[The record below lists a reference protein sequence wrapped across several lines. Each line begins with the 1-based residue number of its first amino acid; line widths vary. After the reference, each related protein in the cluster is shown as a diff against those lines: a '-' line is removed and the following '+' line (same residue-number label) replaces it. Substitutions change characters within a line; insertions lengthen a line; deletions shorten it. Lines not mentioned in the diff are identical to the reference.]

1 MRLGIGDPVFVSS
14 EAPMSRS
21 ASAVFALSTVL
32 LLSLTGCGAGTSFS
46 NPTTSVGFKG
56 KVFGGQ
62 QPVANA
68 AITVW
73 EVGSA
78 TYGSAATSLAT
89 TMSGADG
96 TFLFADGSYTCSE
109 GEQVY
114 ITASG
119 GNSASLEYTNPNI
132 MLATGLGDCAAAQ
145 SATVEINEVTTV
157 ATAFALAQ
165 FFTPTLGS
173 TSTDSF
179 GTPGADLGAFTNS
192 NQYTIPMLIDVPTGT
207 VNPNNA
213 TTTIEAAKIYTI
225 ANILAACVNDAAD
238 FNNCNTLYQNTTL
251 PGLGNPV
258 PSDTL
263 QAAVQMS
270 RYPYLNVSNLFQ
282 LASAKSPFVGLPS
295 VPNDWTVA
303 VSYMSSDYALS
314 VVGNQDFSGLP
325 DLISPTSA
333 TIDIDAGGYIW
344 FPTNLAGSA
353 GIAYFDPTLITF
365 NGPYVTH
372 GKNVTAVFVQPQY
385 VAIDSLGLVWSSD
398 VSNSTIGYTDTVL
411 PDGIF
416 TASQSIAA
424 GTPVLLGPIAADATT
439 DVYVAV
445 DTTENGGA
453 FVESVGGTPA
463 PEGTFNDPPTGLG
476 GSSDLLFAST
486 SEFGDA
492 CHVEVTIPYDGS
504 TSSVLASTKS
514 GTTCASGGIAAAVTG
529 AEVLSMATSANEICR
544 GVAGTC
550 SNLPAPYDTV
560 LNLPEGIATDGAG
573 NEWIA
578 NSGNASVY
586 LLGGTYSGFSPLSPV
601 DYVHDATHGNT
612 MTTPYAIAIDGSGN
626 VWIANASCVTTTTST
641 CTPGPFV
648 LSELIGAAGPTI
660 TPLSAQ
666 MIYGGELVGMPPG
679 TVATPPPTDGSAH
692 PRAGASA
699 GVRRTKENTAS
710 LLLKR

>member
-1 MRLGIGDPVFVSS
+1 
-14 EAPMSRS
+14 MSRS

-46 NPTTSVGFKG
+46 NPTTSVAFKG

-89 TMSGADG
+89 TTSGADG
-96 TFLFADGSYTCSE
+96 TFNFADGSYTCSD

-119 GNSASLEYTNPNI
+119 GNSASLEFTNPNI
-132 MLATGLGDCAAAQ
+132 MLATGLGNCAAAQ

-165 FFTPTLGS
+165 FFTSTLGS

-192 NQYTIPMLIDVPTGT
+192 NQYTIPMLIDVPTGM

-238 FNNCNTLYQNTTL
+238 FSNCKTLYQNTTL

-270 RYPYLNVSNLFQ
+270 RYPYLNITNLYQ
-282 LASAKSPFVGLPS
+282 LASSKPPFIGLATP
-295 VPNDWTVA
+295 PNDWTVG
-303 VSYMSSDYALS
+303 VSYTSSNYALS
-314 VVGNQDFSGLP
+314 VTGASTSPLDPDIFSA
-325 DLISPTSA
+325 TSA
-333 TIDIDAGGYIW
+333 TIDIDSGGYIW
-344 FPTNLAGSA
+344 FPTSLAGSA

-365 NGPYVTH
+365 NGPYVT
-372 GKNVTAVFVQPQY
+372 GITKTITADFQQPQY
-385 VAIDSLGLVWSSD
+385 VAIDSLGLVWASD
-398 VSNSTIGYTDTVL
+398 IYYSTIGYTDTTL
-411 PDGIF
+411 PGGIF
-416 TASQSIAA
+416 TASMYLAPLSTGIS
-424 GTPVLLGPIAADATT
+424 LGPIAADASS

-445 DTTENGGA
+445 VDPTNGPYIESLNAPVENY
-453 FVESVGGTPA
+453 GTLKEPA
-463 PEGTFNDPPTGLG
+463 TGLA
-476 GSSDLLFAST
+476 GSSDLVFAATSEDQSACNLEGVPPFPGSSSIVFIST
-486 SEFGDA
+486 SG
-492 CHVEVTIPYDGS
+492 
-504 TSSVLASTKS
+504 S
-514 GTTCASGGIAAAVTG
+514 GTCVSGGVAGTVTG
-529 AEVLSMATSANEICR
+529 NEVLSMVTSLNQICR
-544 GVAGTC
+544 AVAGTC
-550 SNLPAPYDTV
+550 SNLPAPYDSV
-560 LNLPEGIATDGAG
+560 LNAPEGIATDGAG

-586 LLGGTYSGFSPLSPV
+586 HLGGTYSGFSPLSPV
-601 DYVHDATHGNT
+601 DYVHDAANGNT
-612 MTTPYAIAIDGSGN
+612 MTTPVAIAVDGSGN
-626 VWIANASCVTTTTST
+626 VWIANAGCMTVASNV

-666 MIYGGELVGMPPG
+666 YIYGGALVGMPPG

-692 PRAGASA
+692 AHAGAPA

-710 LLLKR
+710 FLLKR

>member
-1 MRLGIGDPVFVSS
+1 MRPGIGNPMLVSS

-21 ASAVFALSTVL
+21 ASAFLALSTVL

-46 NPTTSVGFKG
+46 NPSTSVGFKG

-89 TMSGADG
+89 TTSGADG
-96 TFLFADGSYTCSE
+96 TFSFSDGSYTCSA

-119 GNSASLEYTNPNI
+119 GNSASLAYTNPNI
-132 MLATGLGDCAAAQ
+132 MLVTGLGDCAAAQ

-165 FFTPTLGS
+165 FFTPALGT

-192 NQYTIPMLIDVPTGT
+192 NQYTIPMLIDIPTGT

-238 FNNCNTLYQNTTL
+238 FTNCNTLYQNTTL

-282 LASAKSPFVGLPS
+282 LASSKPPFIGLATP
-295 VPNDWTVA
+295 PNDWTVG
-303 VSYMSSDYALS
+303 VSYTTSDYALG
-314 VVGNQDFSGLP
+314 VVGGAASNAVPGVLSA
-325 DLISPTSA
+325 TSA

-344 FPTNLAGSA
+344 FPSNLTSKV
-353 GIAYFDPTLITF
+353 GIAYFDPTLMTF
-365 NGPYVTH
+365 NGPYVSKLTST
-372 GKNVTAVFVQPQY
+372 VTSPFVQPQY
-385 VAIDSLGLVWSSD
+385 VAIDSLGLVWASD
-398 VSNSTIGYTDTVL
+398 VSYSTIGYTDTAL
-411 PDGIF
+411 PGGIF
-416 TASQSIAA
+416 TASSAVA
-424 GTPVLLGPIAADATT
+424 PGVTLGPIAADASSN
-439 DVYVAV
+439 VYVAV
-445 DTTENGGA
+445 DDLASGPYL
-453 FVESVGGTPA
+453 ESVGGTFTPD
-463 PEGTFNDPPTGLG
+463 GLLDDMPTGLL
-476 GSSDLLFAST
+476 SSGFATT
-486 SEFGDA
+486 SATGAACDIEIIAGDTPY
-492 CHVEVTIPYDGS
+492 VLVT
-504 TSSVLASTKS
+504 TSNS
-514 GTTCASGGIAAAVTG
+514 GTCVSGGIVSTVTDS
-529 AEVLSMATSANEICR
+529 ELLSTATSLNEICR
-544 GVAGTC
+544 GIAGTC
-550 SNLPAPYDTV
+550 STLPAPYDKA

-586 LLGGTYSGFSPLSPV
+586 LMGGTYSGYSPLSPV
-601 DYVHDATHGNT
+601 DYVHDAANGNT

-626 VWIANASCVTTTTST
+626 VWIANASCVTTTSSF

-666 MIYGGELVGMPPG
+666 MIYDGALVGMPPG
-679 TVATPPPTDGSAH
+679 TVAVPPPSNGSAH
-692 PRAGASA
+692 PHAGASA
-699 GVRRTKENTAS
+699 SVRRTKENTAS
-710 LLLKR
+710 FLLKR